1 MPGRCDRQA
10 PLKRRLLST
19 ALLILL
25 AVMAV
30 CLVADPVPARA
41 QEQIGWAQRVVNKVT
56 GTLPAARE
64 PVALRPGIEVFRNE
78 VIDTAANSTAIVVFQ
93 DDTQLSICAKSE
105 VVLPD
110 RIPSGCLTAQLGKA
124 ACFTTPSAVACTSG
138 TTLTI
143 TVSAR
148 GGTTV
153 SVADGTVSVTGA
165 GRTVTV
171 AAGQSTVVLRGAAP
185 TPPVPTP
192 PKPPIV
198 TEMDTLLTA
207 ASAQDFGTRAAARS
221 PPSEAP
227 HGADMFS
234 PNIDGKIQ
242 SEMIGDC
249 FAATRKSSRTRSGAS
264 PRPDC

>member
-1 MPGRCDRQA
+1 MPRRCDRQA

-41 QEQIGWAQRVVNKVT
+41 QQQIGWAQRVVNKVT
-56 GTLPAARE
+56 GTLPAALG
-64 PVALRPGIEVFRNE
+64 PVALRPGIDVFHNE
-78 VIDTAANSTAIVVFQ
+78 VINTEANSSTVLVFQ
-93 DDTQLSICAKSE
+93 DNTQLSICPKSE

-148 GGTTV
+148 
-153 SVADGTVSVTGA
+153 
-165 GRTVTV
+165 
-171 AAGQSTVVLRGAAP
+171 
-185 TPPVPTP
+185 
-192 PKPPIV
+192 
-198 TEMDTLLTA
+198 
-207 ASAQDFGTRAAARS
+207 
-221 PPSEAP
+221 
-227 HGADMFS
+227 
-234 PNIDGKIQ
+234 
-242 SEMIGDC
+242 
-249 FAATRKSSRTRSGAS
+249 
-264 PRPDC
+264 